1 MENIVFNQLI
11 TIIRFEF
18 LKNLRRKRFSALL
31 IVTLLII
38 ILPHIITATFNIPY
52 PEDAKIFAQNSLN
65 MIETILI
72 LSVSMF
78 AGDIIS
84 SEFDKRTGYV
94 LMVNPVR
101 REIILLG
108 KFLSAALSTMII
120 LMIPYVSCIVG
131 LVIIYGE
138 IVNEIFL
145 SLAYAIIYMVSLV
158 GLAILFSS
166 LIKNSTLSII
176 LTFLTL
182 FLAMPILSTA
192 MVLTGQEPWFIL
204 TYCSGIIL
212 QVFNPPK
219 ERVVEIKAGNT
230 TFYRFYPDIA
240 TSIMVM
246 IGYTIITVLLA
257 LIILKTKE
265 LKD

>member
-1 MENIVFNQLI
+1 MENSVFNQLI
-11 TIIRFEF
+11 TIVRFEF

-52 PEDAKIFAQNSLN
+52 PEAAKIFAQNSLN

-182 FLAMPILSTA
+182 FLVMPILSTV
-192 MVLTGQEPWFIL
+192 MVLTGHEPWFIL
-204 TYCSGIIL
+204 TYCSGIVL